1 MARITERSNGLFLDT
16 SYALALVSARD
27 VFHETAKDLSSEIQA
42 KDISIITTRAI
53 IFEIGNSLTK
63 PPRRDSAIELIDS
76 LQSDSAVEILEI
88 SGTLFHEAYNLFRTR
103 PDKEWSLTDC
113 MSFVV
118 MAEQGLTQALTADEH
133 FEQAGFHALL
143 KK

>member
-27 VFHETAKDLSSEIQA
+27 IFHDTAKDLSNEIQA

-63 PPRRDSAIELIDS
+63 PPRRNSGIELINS
-76 LQSDSAVEILEI
+76 LQSDSAVEIMEI
-88 SGTLFHEAYNLFRTR
+88 SSALFRTAYDLFRTR

-113 MSFVV
+113 LSFVV
-118 MAEQGLTQALTADEH
+118 MAERGLTESLTADEH

-143 KK
+143 KE